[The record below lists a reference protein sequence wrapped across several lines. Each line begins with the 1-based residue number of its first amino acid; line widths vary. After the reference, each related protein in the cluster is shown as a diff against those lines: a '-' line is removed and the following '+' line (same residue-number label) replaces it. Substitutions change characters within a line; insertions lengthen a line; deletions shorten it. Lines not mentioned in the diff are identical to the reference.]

1 MLCNA
6 PFWLKLAHSA
16 QILAFS
22 TKIFPA
28 SWLACNSLRMA
39 AGSDPT
45 WDHQK
50 FPKFLFLF
58 YNIFKLIYNVSHSFL
73 SLFNVKWPISGAK
86 VCFQPI
92 VYGNPLVY
100 MKVKSGNLKRQTMS
114 TYNIW
119 KSLLEFGL
127 PAQMNV
133 SVKRNTWYHFWIIC

>member
-58 YNIFKLIYNVSHSFL
+58 YNIYKLIYNVSHSFL
-73 SLFNVKWPISGAK
+73 SLFNVKWLVTGKK
-86 VCFQPI
+86 VRFQPI
-92 VYGNPLVY
+92 VRASVQFCFLRKMLFVTIMYFCDSL
-100 MKVKSGNLKRQTMS
+100 SRREIASRSLIRQ
-114 TYNIW
+114 
-119 KSLLEFGL
+119 KL
-127 PAQMNV
+127 
-133 SVKRNTWYHFWIIC
+133 IISSIIY